1 MSDSVVVTLPTWAS
15 DEVTLNYY
23 SRGYS
28 TDEDMMA
35 VAIYI
40 SARNVEEGTG
50 GPFGCA
56 IFERDVSTGEAK
68 LVSVGMNRVVPLGNS
83 TLHGETVAIQ
93 MAQKKMGLFT
103 LQIPNIDSDG
113 QISVRR
119 FELFTS
125 TEPCAMCLGAILWSG
140 VARVVCAATKDQ
152 ASAIGMFC
160 IIHYFYF
167 ILHSCKIS
175 QFSLF
180 PDSYIKVSMKD
191 LYFLKVMITC
201 KSVESKLPKVY

>member
-1 MSDSVVVTLPTWAS
+1 VVVTLPSWAS
-15 DEVTLNYY
+15 DSTTSKYY
-23 SRGYS
+23 SYS
-28 TDEDMMA
+28 YKTDEEMMA

-56 IFERDVSTGEAK
+56 IFERNIENGEAK

-93 MAQKKMGLFT
+93 MAEKKVGSFS
-103 LQIPNIDSDG
+103 LQLPHVDKNG
-113 QISVRR
+113 HVSVRK

-140 VARVVCAATKDQ
+140 VARIVCGATKDQ
-152 ASAIGMFC
+152 ASAIGTVSFEHT
-160 IIHYFYF
+160 HY
-167 ILHSCKIS
+167 
-175 QFSLF
+175 
-180 PDSYIKVSMKD
+180 P
-191 LYFLKVMITC
+191 
-201 KSVESKLPKVY
+201 